1 MLVGMQNAHARVLGN
16 KIYVGGGATGM
27 IDLSCKVY
35 VYDYVYDKWDVLSLS
50 PVYNF
55 ALEVYDNSI
64 LLIGGREADSGVVT
78 GEVWSWNQT
87 DQIWKESP
95 LQPMP
100 TPRHSASSAAYG
112 QYIVVAGGFAV
123 TAPVSTV
130 EVYSGTSEQWI
141 PAQSLPQPQS
151 HMKQV
156 VANGTWILMGGSGS
170 KGGTQ
175 MVFSTS
181 LEALIS
187 NAEGRL
193 LPSGFL
199 TRNVLWRVLPQLP
212 HSHSSAAY
220 LGDSIVAIGR
230 EGGVSR
236 SPVYVYSPDTL
247 TWILV
252 SELPLRIEN
261 STVARIPNGDIVIL
275 GGVTKEKSE
284 PSKQVYVASLQSIRT
299 KIEQTT
305 TPTATRDENH
315 EPPINEPEDVPS
327 RDAAVM
333 FVEPADTVQ
342 PVRMYSRVKWNK
354 SSRVRSQSST
364 DGDYS

>member
-55 ALEVYDNSI
+55 ALEVYDNCI
-64 LLIGGREADSGVVT
+64 FLIGGREADSGVVT
-78 GEVWSWNQT
+78 GEVWSWSQT
-87 DQIWKESP
+87 DQMWKESP

-187 NAEGRL
+187 DAEETLHLSDVPQQCKEEGSTIWRL
-193 LPSGFL
+193 LPH
-199 TRNVLWRVLPQLP
+199 VP
-212 HSHSSAAY
+212 HMDSSIAY
-220 LGDSIVAIGR
+220 LGNVVVVLGKDGSTTAPIFALDSHLQNWVF
-230 EGGVSR
+230 
-236 SPVYVYSPDTL
+236 
-247 TWILV
+247 V
-252 SELPLRIEN
+252 SELPFSCQN
-261 STVARIPNGDIVIL
+261 SVAVSIP
-275 GGVTKEKSE
+275 GGALFIFGGIAYDASEKSLSSISNLVHLITLPRAE
-284 PSKQVYVASLQSIRT
+284 FRSKATLFDGVHSTSNSRRT
-299 KIEQTT
+299 IYYDCK
-305 TPTATRDENH
+305 
-315 EPPINEPEDVPS
+315 
-327 RDAAVM
+327 
-333 FVEPADTVQ
+333 
-342 PVRMYSRVKWNK
+342 
-354 SSRVRSQSST
+354 
-364 DGDYS
+364 